1 MPPRLTQSAGVAL
14 GIAVAAAALASCAS
28 PDRTLTSAST
38 SKVTFGSG
46 NTTSMCHRSG
56 SSGEIVDVA
65 LADVSKRRDQGGYLT
80 HLYVSN
86 DPEQPT
92 DATHFHLIG
101 DALAAA
107 RTGRLARGE
116 TKRAACRI
124 TIDVA
129 PGAFAVTGDAAG
141 SDPLRDHVPFVV
153 DVPDLTFHGAF
164 VMALD
169 GNGRATGSGIGS
181 QATTLASIGP
191 LGFDDATFASR
202 PVFIANGHPHGS
214 AGNGL
219 TVEGFIF
226 QAGNA
231 EGDASGQAVFS
242 LRAHALRVIGNRMEG
257 GFLGAVDLRAS
268 DAVIAA
274 NYLTSE
280 ACAFCLAGP
289 GNYTVTANRIV
300 GGGEDGVFV
309 NGVIVLDPVS
319 DIEPYDAPAHASLFV
334 DIGNNDVRNYQNR
347 AVGAGIRLGSFGP
360 NGSGV
365 RTAIRARI
373 HDNLLVNNLFGM
385 IFEAG
390 FPQEG
395 TALRG
400 DMDIELHNDAFGQ
413 ICQANVFISFA
424 RHIVGLGLQDGPYLR
439 NSIQRLDLGN
449 DAEPADLWYAN
460 PSGFG
465 NKLFVNQRPIPH
477 GTRTFY
483 DDPGCPNQGT

>member
-1 MPPRLTQSAGVAL
+1 MPHLARSAIVAL
-14 GIAVAAAALASCAS
+14 EIAVAAAALASCSS
-28 PDRTLTSAST
+28 PDQPFTGAST
-38 SKVTFGSG
+38 NKVPFGSE
-46 NTTSMCHRSG
+46 NTASMCHRSG
-56 SSGEIVDVA
+56 PSGEIVDVA
-65 LADVSKRRDQGGYLT
+65 LSDISKRRDHGDYLT

-92 DATHFHLIG
+92 NATHFHLIG

-107 RTGRLARGE
+107 RSGRLARGE
-116 TKRAACRI
+116 TNRAACRI

-129 PGAFAVTGDAAG
+129 PGVFFVTGDSASTG
-141 SDPLRDHVPFVV
+141 PLWDHIPFVV

-169 GNGRATGSGIGS
+169 GNGRATGRGVGS
-181 QATTLASIGP
+181 KVTTLASIGP
-191 LGFDDATFASR
+191 LGFDDSTFATR

-242 LRAHALRVIGNRMEG
+242 LRAHDLRVVGNRMEG
-257 GFLGAVDLRAS
+257 GFLGALDLRAS
-268 DAVIAA
+268 DAVIAR
-274 NYLTSE
+274 NYLTSA

-300 GGGEDGVFV
+300 GGGEDGIFV
-309 NGVIVLDPVS
+309 NGVIVLDPVREV
-319 DIEPYDAPAHASLFV
+319 EPYEAPEHASLFV

-347 AVGAGIRLGSFGP
+347 SVAAGIRLGSFGP

-365 RTAIRARI
+365 RTAIHAHI

-395 TALRG
+395 TPLKG
-400 DMDIELHNDAFGQ
+400 DMDIVLHNDVFRQ
-413 ICQANVFISFA
+413 ICEANVFTSFA
-424 RHIVGLGLQDGPYLR
+424 RHIVGLGLADGPYLR
-439 NSIQRLDLGN
+439 KSIQRLDLGN
-449 DAEPADLWYAN
+449 DLRPADLWYAN

-465 NKLFVNQRPIPH
+465 NKLFVNGRLMPH
-477 GTRTFY
+477 GNRTFSS
-483 DDPGCPNQGT
+483 DTGCPNQGT